1 MYGPYWNW
9 SDWPGPWHMGWGFGW
24 IFPLL
29 MMAVFVAICVFM
41 FARFAGHCPGHRAGS
56 TALDILAERF
66 AKGEIGK
73 EEYEEKRAVLL
84 RKP

>member
-1 MYGPYWNW
+1 MYGPYWNYGGW
-9 SDWPGPWHMGWGFGW
+9 AGPWHMGFGFGW

-29 MMAVFVAICVFM
+29 MMALVIGGCAFFFLRI
-41 FARFAGHCPGHRAGS
+41 AGRSPSKGDVTS
-56 TALDILAERF
+56 ALDILAERF

-73 EEYEEKRAVLL
+73 DEFEEKRTILL

>member
-1 MYGPYWNW
+1 MVGPYWNYG
-9 SDWPGPWHMGWGFGW
+9 DWPGPWHMGFGFGW

-29 MMAVFVAICVFM
+29 MMALLVGCAFFFLRIV
-41 FARFAGHCPGHRAGS
+41 GQGGS
-56 TALDILAERF
+56 RRDVTPALDILAERF

-73 EEYEEKRAVLL
+73 EEFEEKRAVLL